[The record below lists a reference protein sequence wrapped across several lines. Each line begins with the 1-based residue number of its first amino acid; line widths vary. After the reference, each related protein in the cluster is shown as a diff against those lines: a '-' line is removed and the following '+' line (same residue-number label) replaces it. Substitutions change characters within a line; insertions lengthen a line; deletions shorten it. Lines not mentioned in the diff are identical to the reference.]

1 MLIKIRYITVM
12 FSRVWI
18 WWNWIIIEL
27 EKLVHKFWCR
37 KLWQVRFTGTISQIS
52 FTSCIKCVAVEL
64 SEGRSVPRRSLQPAG
79 VVFPSLSRMFTIH
92 GHQVRCSDSVWK
104 VFFSISCKISSQIN
118 TPFPTFASASK
129 QVFVQNH
136 SFKKIIFL
144 ASRYKYSSKRN
155 NFMATVLQEGELA
168 F

>member
-1 MLIKIRYITVM
+1 MWWNTFLSVWHVFSIETKSIEKTEKYKRLKSMPIKIRYITVM
-12 FSRVWI
+12 FSRY
-18 WWNWIIIEL
+18 WWFGEVSTSILMQKNSD
-27 EKLVHKFWCR
+27 KLD
-37 KLWQVRFTGTISQIS
+37 LPAPSQIS

-118 TPFPTFASASK
+118 TPFPTFASVSK

-136 SFKKIIFL
+136 SFKK
-144 ASRYKYSSKRN
+144 
-155 NFMATVLQEGELA
+155 
-168 F
+168 